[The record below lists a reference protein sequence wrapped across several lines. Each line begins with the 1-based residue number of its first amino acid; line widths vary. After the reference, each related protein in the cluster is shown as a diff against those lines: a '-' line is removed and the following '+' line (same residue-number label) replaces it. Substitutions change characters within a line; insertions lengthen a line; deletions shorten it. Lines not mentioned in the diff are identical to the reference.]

1 MNNPDIS
8 LVENGKFKNLEELFD
23 EMGLTGVEQAYDQLL
38 RGKTLTPESL
48 SRAINRSLDETREI
62 VSTYGEVD
70 SQGRIVGLMGITLV
84 ETNHKLLVGDQVL
97 YTWCAAD
104 TLLFP
109 RFLSFAA
116 KVASKDPISGELV
129 ELSVNEDYLEWTDP
143 VPLYISWME
152 KADSCDIRNSF
163 CQHSYFFGSEDTAN
177 KWLDENPSRKISKV
191 EDFFSYSAGFGC
203 C

>member
-1 MNNPDIS
+1 MNNQDI
-8 LVENGKFKNLEELFD
+8 LLAENGKFKNMAELFD
-23 EMGLTGVEQAYDQLL
+23 KMGLTGVEQAYDQLL

-48 SRAINRSLDETREI
+48 SRAISRSLEETREI
-62 VSTYGEVD
+62 VSTYGEID
-70 SQGRIVGLMGITLV
+70 QQGQIAGFLGISLF
-84 ETNHKLLVGDQVL
+84 ETKHKMFVNGKVI

-109 RFLSFAA
+109 KFLDFSA
-116 KVASKDPISGELV
+116 KVTSEDPISGELV
-129 ELSVNEDYLEWTDP
+129 ELSVNGDYLEWTNP

-163 CQHSYFFGSEDTAN
+163 CYHSYFFSSQDTAN
-177 KWLDENPSRKISKV
+177 KWLKENPSGKISKA
-191 EDFFSYSAGFGC
+191 EDFFSFSAGVSC